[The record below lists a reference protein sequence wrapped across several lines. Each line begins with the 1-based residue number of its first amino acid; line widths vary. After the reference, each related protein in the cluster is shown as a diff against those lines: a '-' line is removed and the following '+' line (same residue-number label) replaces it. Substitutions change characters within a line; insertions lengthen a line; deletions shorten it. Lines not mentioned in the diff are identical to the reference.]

1 MLPTHG
7 RYDYTAWRGR
17 TPYAWPGGAKL
28 AVYLGVNLE
37 HFAFGEGLGAEL
49 APGGPQPD
57 VLNFAWRDYGNRVG
71 GWRLLDLLDEV
82 AMPAT
87 VLLNSAMYDYAPDL
101 VAAHR
106 ARGDEMA
113 GHGRTNSE
121 RQSVLPEA
129 EERRLIADSTE
140 AIVRH
145 EGTAPRGWLS
155 PWIAESRTTPD
166 LLAEAGVRVT
176 VLETRRKLGGRATS
190 FTDPRTGEVLDNCQH
205 VLMGCCTNLLDFYE
219 RLGVQDAAQPLPH
232 VRPRA
237 EVVGDDV
244 SDAQQHVGHRRD
256 LRVRIDE
263 VERPRIEV
271 DGGRIGA
278 EDLAGQRLEPPLP
291 GDLRERELARLEGQI
306 EILELLGALRRA
318 DLLLERRGQLPLPL
332 DRPQDRLLA
341 VRELPGAAHVL
352 GDQPDGHLVEA
363 ARLIATVAGDERN
376 GVAVV
381 EQAYDRLDRG

>member
-71 GWRLLDLLDEV
+71 GWRLLDLLEEV

-140 AIVRH
+140 AIARH
-145 EGTAPRGWLS
+145 EGSAPRGWLS
-155 PWIAESRTTPD
+155 PWIAESHTTPD
-166 LLAEAGVRVT
+166 LLAEAGYRYTMNWCADDAPVWMR
-176 VLETRRKLGGRATS
+176 TRGGPLLAM
-190 FTDPRTGEVLDNCQH
+190 PYPQEVNDIPAI
-205 VLMGCCTNLLDFYE
+205 VARRESAEAFARMIVDDFEE
-219 RLGVQDAAQPLPH
+219 RLRQVRADGLPQVMGIALHPYIIGQP
-232 VRPRA
+232 
-237 EVVGDDV
+237 
-244 SDAQQHVGHRRD
+244 HR
-256 LRVRIDE
+256 LRV
-263 VERPRIEV
+263 
-271 DGGRIGA
+271 
-278 EDLAGQRLEPPLP
+278 
-291 GDLRERELARLEGQI
+291 
-306 EILELLGALRRA
+306 LRRA
-318 DLLLERRGQLPLPL
+318 LSVVAQARGDVWITTAGAVFDHVAALP
-332 DRPQDRLLA
+332 A
-341 VRELPGAAHVL
+341 GVVPGCTK
-352 GDQPDGHLVEA
+352 GIEA
-363 ARLIATVAGDERN
+363 
-376 GVAVV
+376 
-381 EQAYDRLDRG
+381 

>member
-7 RYDYTAWRGR
+7 RYDYSAWRGR
-17 TPYAWPGGAKL
+17 RPYAWPGGAKL

-129 EERRLIADSTE
+129 EERRLIAESTE
-140 AIVRH
+140 AIARH
-145 EGTAPRGWLS
+145 EGSAPRGWLS

-166 LLAEAGVRVT
+166 LLAEEGYRYTMNWCADDAPVWMR
-176 VLETRRKLGGRATS
+176 TRGGPLLAM
-190 FTDPRTGEVLDNCQH
+190 PYPQEVNDIPAIAARRESAEAFARMI
-205 VLMGCCTNLLDFYE
+205 VDDFEE
-219 RLGVQDAAQPLPH
+219 RLRQVRADGLPQVMGIALHPYIIGQP
-232 VRPRA
+232 
-237 EVVGDDV
+237 
-244 SDAQQHVGHRRD
+244 HR
-256 LRVRIDE
+256 LRV
-263 VERPRIEV
+263 
-271 DGGRIGA
+271 
-278 EDLAGQRLEPPLP
+278 
-291 GDLRERELARLEGQI
+291 
-306 EILELLGALRRA
+306 LRRA
-318 DLLLERRGQLPLPL
+318 LSVVAQARGDVWITTAGAVFDHVAALP
-332 DRPQDRLLA
+332 A
-341 VRELPGAAHVL
+341 GVVPGCPKGTAA
-352 GDQPDGHLVEA
+352 
-363 ARLIATVAGDERN
+363 
-376 GVAVV
+376 
-381 EQAYDRLDRG
+381 